1 MDKSLAVSAEF
12 HDLPG
17 GMVMIVMPEL
27 TAEEGWVCFLAL
39 EPDIQRECAGAVLN
53 LLELAHGAVDEQG
66 R

>member
-1 MDKSLAVSAEF
+1 MDKNLAVSAEF

-39 EPDIQRECAGAVLN
+39 EPEVQTECAGAVLN
-53 LLELAHGAVDEQG
+53 LLVCAHGAADEQG